1 LHQPTIA
8 TAPTSFVSAASF
20 ATGFP
25 PRVSIPQQQ
34 PPTQPSQQSV
44 PSASRPLTNEY
55 ITTSIR
61 DPAHIQASQA
71 NQRPQTQPQPDPGG
85 HGTTI
90 QPTTKKI
97 RLNETPYQ
105 SQQTN
110 SIGHHPGATA
120 PASTNNPIRLHHP
133 GYDKSGPIQPNNPVV
148 VHVASTP
155 RPHQNPVVG
164 ATADIQ
170 YQPQKPPPSQQQQPT
185 HQISTA
191 ASPLHQQHASSQQ
204 TTQQQQQQSQRPS
217 SNPPP
222 NTKVLSVLKI
232 DTRDPPPSNNAN
244 NNNNSNNN
252 AGGGGY
258 HPKTEAISPA
268 GSPKLSK
275 DDLLQQISSVDSSM
289 MSLEERKRILKEKER
304 MLIEQ
309 KEEGV
314 QAEVPETPTA
324 HRTLAQQI
332 YAENKKKAN
341 DSHAILN
348 ALNFKGQTF
357 ELPLYNQPTDA
368 EVCRKIHEQ
377 YLTFRSSLLLH
388 LRKVK
393 SERAQR
399 NQELADKYAKLSADW
414 QKRVEKIESSIKRKN
429 RELKNRE
436 LFEKVF
442 VELRKQREDKE
453 RFNRVGSRVKS
464 EADFEVIV
472 DGLQEQVRRGLM
484 KSFYNITNS

>member
-1 LHQPTIA
+1 M
-8 TAPTSFVSAASF
+8 
-20 ATGFP
+20 
-25 PRVSIPQQQ
+25 
-34 PPTQPSQQSV
+34 
-44 PSASRPLTNEY
+44 
-55 ITTSIR
+55 
-61 DPAHIQASQA
+61 QASQP
-71 NQRPQTQPQPDPGG
+71 NQRPQTQPPPGDPGG
-85 HGTTI
+85 NSSA
-90 QPTTKKI
+90 PAYKKI
-97 RLNETPYQ
+97 RLNEPPYQ

-110 SIGHHPGATA
+110 SIGHHPGAAAA
-120 PASTNNPIRLHHP
+120 PTTIPVRLHHP
-133 GYDKSGPIQPNNPVV
+133 NYEKTGHIQSNNQVV

-155 RPHQNPVVG
+155 RSHQNPVVG
-164 ATADIQ
+164 ATAEIQ
-170 YQPQKPPPSQQQQPT
+170 YQPQKPPQQQQQQQPM

-191 ASPLHQQHASSQQ
+191 ASPQQQANAAA
-204 TTQQQQQQSQRPS
+204 TQQAQQNQQSQPQ
-217 SNPPP
+217 SNNSPASQ
-222 NTKVLSVLKI
+222 KVLSVLKI
-232 DTRDPPPSNNAN
+232 DTRDPTPSNAAAANA
-244 NNNNSNNN
+244 
-252 AGGGGY
+252 GGY

-289 MSLEERKRILKEKER
+289 MNLEERKRILKEKER
-304 MLIEQ
+304 LLIEQ
-309 KEEGV
+309 KEEGKSPD
-314 QAEVPETPTA
+314 VPEAPTP

-348 ALNFKGQTF
+348 ALNFKGQIY
-357 ELPLYNQPTDA
+357 ELPLYNQPSDA
-368 EVCRKIHEQ
+368 DVCRKIHEQ

-388 LRKVK
+388 LRKIK

-399 NQELADKYAKLSADW
+399 NQELADKYEKLSVDW

-472 DGLQEQVRRGLM
+472 DGLQEQVRNTFLLD
-484 KSFYNITNS
+484 FINF

>member
-1 LHQPTIA
+1 MHQPTIA
-8 TAPTSFVSAASF
+8 TAPTSFVNNAGFASAA
-20 ATGFP
+20 FP
-25 PRVSIPQQQ
+25 PRASIPQQ
-34 PPTQPSQQSV
+34 PPTQNVPQQSV
-44 PSASRPLTNEY
+44 PSSRPLIVNEY
-55 ITTSIR
+55 LSANIR
-61 DPAHIQASQA
+61 DAAHLQASQS
-71 NQRPQTQPQPDPGG
+71 NQRPQTQPPDPGG
-85 HGTTI
+85 NATTI
-90 QPTTKKI
+90 QPSYKKI
-97 RLNETPYQ
+97 RLNEPPYQ
-105 SQQTN
+105 SQQQQQQQQTN
-110 SIGHHPGATA
+110 SIGHHPNSVGPT
-120 PASTNNPIRLHHP
+120 TVPIRLHHAS
-133 GYDKSGPIQPNNPVV
+133 YDKAGAIQPNNQVV
-148 VHVASTP
+148 VHVSSTQ
-155 RPHQNPVVG
+155 RTHQNPVIG
-164 ATADIQ
+164 STAEIQ
-170 YQPQKPPPSQQQQPT
+170 YQPQKPPLQQQAS

-191 ASPLHQQHASSQQ
+191 ASPQ
-204 TTQQQQQQSQRPS
+204 QQQQQQSAQQQQQNQS
-217 SNPPP
+217 SNTPA

-232 DTRDPPPSNNAN
+232 DTRDSPSSSA
-244 NNNNSNNN
+244 NSNTN
-252 AGGGGY
+252 ASGGGGGGGGY

-309 KEEGV
+309 KEEGITP
-314 QAEVPETPTA
+314 EVPEAPSI

-341 DSHAILN
+341 DSHATLN
-348 ALNFKGQTF
+348 ALNYKGQTF
-357 ELPLYNQPTDA
+357 ELPLYNQPSDA
-368 EVCRKIHEQ
+368 DVCRKIHEQ

-388 LRKVK
+388 LRKIK

-399 NQELADKYAKLSADW
+399 NQELADKYAKISADW

-472 DGLQEQVRRGLM
+472 DGLQEQVRFLF
-484 KSFYNITNS
+484 KENFKYFN

>member
-1 LHQPTIA
+1 MHQPTIA
-8 TAPTSFVSAASF
+8 TAPTSFVNASSF
-20 ATGFP
+20 ASAGFP
-25 PRVSIPQQQ
+25 PRASIPQQ
-34 PPTQPSQQSV
+34 PPTQNVPQQSV
-44 PSASRPLTNEY
+44 PSASRPLVINEY
-55 ITTSIR
+55 LSTNLR
-61 DPAHIQASQA
+61 DAAHLQASQS
-71 NQRPQTQPQPDPGG
+71 NQRPQTQQQPPDPGG
-85 HGTTI
+85 NATTI
-90 QPTTKKI
+90 QPSYKKI
-97 RLNETPYQ
+97 RLNEPPYQ
-105 SQQTN
+105 SQQQQQQQTN
-110 SIGHHPGATA
+110 SIGHHPNSVGPT
-120 PASTNNPIRLHHP
+120 TVPIRLHHAN
-133 GYDKSGPIQPNNPVV
+133 YSDKAGTIQPNNQVV
-148 VHVASTP
+148 VHVSSTQQQ
-155 RPHQNPVVG
+155 RSTHQNPVVG
-164 ATADIQ
+164 STAEIQ
-170 YQPQKPPPSQQQQPT
+170 YQPQKPPLQQQQAS

-191 ASPLHQQHASSQQ
+191 ASP
-204 TTQQQQQQSQRPS
+204 QQQQQNS
-217 SNPPP
+217 SNTPA

-232 DTRDPPPSNNAN
+232 DTRDSPSSSANAN
-244 NNNNSNNN
+244 TN
-252 AGGGGY
+252 AGSGGY

-309 KEEGV
+309 KEEGITP
-314 QAEVPETPTA
+314 EVPEAPSI

-341 DSHAILN
+341 DSHATLN

-357 ELPLYNQPTDA
+357 ELPLYNQPSDA
-368 EVCRKIHEQ
+368 DVCRKIHEQ

-388 LRKVK
+388 LRKIK

-399 NQELADKYAKLSADW
+399 NQELADKYAKISADW
-414 QKRVEKIESSIKRKN
+414 QKRVEKIEASIKRKN

-472 DGLQEQVRRGLM
+472 DGLQEQVRYLYFEKICYENFQM
-484 KSFYNITNS
+484 